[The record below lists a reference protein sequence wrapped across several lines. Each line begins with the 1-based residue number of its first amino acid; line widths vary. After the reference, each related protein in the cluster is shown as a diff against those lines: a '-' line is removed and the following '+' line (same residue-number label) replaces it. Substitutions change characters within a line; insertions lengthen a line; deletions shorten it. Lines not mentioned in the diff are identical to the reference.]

1 METFK
6 AWYLSRTIWA
16 SLVTVLLGLAGA
28 LGLPVKDVDGA
39 QLTDLL
45 IQLVTVL
52 SGLVA
57 VFGRFFATSRIR

>member
-16 SLVTVLLGLAGA
+16 SLVTVLLGSAGA
-28 LGLPVKDVDGA
+28 LGWPVDAVDSA

-52 SGLVA
+52 SGLIA
-57 VFGRFFATSRIR
+57 IFGRFFATSRIR